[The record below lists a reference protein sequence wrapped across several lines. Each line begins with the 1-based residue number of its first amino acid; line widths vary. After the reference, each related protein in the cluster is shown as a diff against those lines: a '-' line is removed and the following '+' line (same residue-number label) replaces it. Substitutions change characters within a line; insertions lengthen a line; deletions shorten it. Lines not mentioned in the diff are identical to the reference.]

1 MTITGSPP
9 AGAHTFSASG
19 SIVRIAASSLAMN
32 DIVRDFHMIPA
43 RSMPEAL
50 AIAEGLI
57 GKKDYSV
64 TVLPEGISV
73 IPLGE

>member
-1 MTITGSPP
+1 
-9 AGAHTFSASG
+9 
-19 SIVRIAASSLAMN
+19 
-32 DIVRDFHMIPA
+32 MIPA

-50 AIAEGLI
+50 AIAESLV

-73 IPLGE
+73 IPLAE